1 MKEDK
6 LMSRQD
12 KRFWIWESTLTL
24 ALSAMPLIMYGENIS
39 VILLI
44 VVSYTFAAAVGLIAS
59 SKISV
64 LMTFMLI
71 FGTAAGTY
79 IIDLIIIDTLRLVK
93 MESYPLIVGQIYLL
107 PICLIANALICT
119 VGGLV
124 FRKINKKRKDDKL

>member
-1 MKEDK
+1 
-6 LMSRQD
+6 MSQQD
-12 KRFWIWESTLTL
+12 KRFWIWESSLTL

-71 FGTAAGTY
+71 FGTATGTY

-124 FRKINKKRKDDKL
+124 FRKINIERKGDKL

>member
-12 KRFWIWESTLTL
+12 KRFWIWGSTLTL

-44 VVSYTFAAAVGLIAS
+44 VVSYTFAAVGLIAS

-71 FGTAAGTY
+71 FGTATGTY

-124 FRKINKKRKDDKL
+124 FRKINLERKGDKL

>member
-1 MKEDK
+1 
-6 LMSRQD
+6 MS
-12 KRFWIWESTLTL
+12 RFWIWESTLTL

-44 VVSYTFAAAVGLIAS
+44 VVSYTFAAAVGLVAS

-71 FGTAAGTY
+71 FGTATGTY

-124 FRKINKKRKDDKL
+124 FRKINKKQKDDKL